1 MKMKM
6 KQWIRKALLVS
17 CTLAMVSGILLMM
30 TVNAAAMS
38 LSDFG
43 VEKNRPSS
51 SSDNVIK
58 NGGFESTSNAQ
69 WNTDTFVNNSLYVVE
84 DATAPE
90 GNNVLCYKNT
100 SNQETWH
107 TFTVSV
113 SKNTDYVFS
122 VWVKTPYL
130 SATNKA
136 KATIGVID
144 PSTGKFA
151 IFNDS
156 EYKNHVSSDTEQI
169 RSTATDGEWHL
180 RSVQFTTDSTTLT
193 IAVYGYMS
201 EMYFDDMAL
210 FKCKGFLGLIA
221 SGKAYQGP
229 RLTTT
234 LSASSSVTNKY
245 CKNEDSLIPDPYLTT
260 PAADNFWTKESGG
273 WKNGFM
279 SFVDSG
285 DDEHG
290 RVMRYSASGKA
301 MKLNYFK
308 WLKVEKNTSYTITF
322 DYKVTKSG
330 SGKIKLTDNNVELP
344 KEIASISLSSTTG
357 WQTYSRTIDS
367 KVFTQIGFAIQDAG
381 GEVLIDNI
389 RLFETAKGIAEAPE
403 EELVPALEPTNAG
416 FSATDPNQ
424 ADPKVGNGLA
434 FRIQLEVSD
443 LGINEDHQLDYS
455 NATVNAFGLGKACK
469 LVQMGAVACSN
480 SKGANADYMVREN
493 DNNGDTQDI
502 RAEKG
507 VEIVDGVA
515 EYAIR
520 IIKIPSERTVST
532 IWLRP
537 YYVFE
542 YKGEQVTVY
551 GDIVHCSYQEALD
564 GANA

>member
-1 MKMKM
+1 MNM
-6 KQWIRKALLVS
+6 KQWIKKTLLFG
-17 CTLAMVSGILLMM
+17 CTLAMIGGMLMLVA
-30 TVNAAAMS
+30 VNAAALS

-51 SSDNVIK
+51 ASDNVIK
-58 NGGFESTSNAQ
+58 NGGFESTDNAQ
-69 WNTDTFVNNSLYVVE
+69 WNTDSFLNSSLCVVE
-84 DATAPE
+84 DSTAPE

-156 EYKNHVSSDTEQI
+156 EYKNHVSSDKEQI

-180 RSVQFTTDSTTLT
+180 RSVQFTTDSTSIT

-234 LSASSSVTNKY
+234 LTASSSVANKY

-285 DDEHG
+285 DTEHG
-290 RVMRYSASGKA
+290 RVMRYSASA
-301 MKLNYFK
+301 NPIKLNYFK
-308 WLKVEKNTSYTITF
+308 WLKVEPNTSYTISF
-322 DYKVTKSG
+322 DYKVTKAG
-330 SGKIKLTDNNVELP
+330 TGKIKITDNNIELP
-344 KEIASISLSSTTG
+344 KEIVSISLSNTSN
-357 WQTYSRTIDS
+357 WQSFSRTIDS
-367 KVFTQIGFAIQDAG
+367 KVFTQFGFVIQDAG

-389 RLFETAKGIAEAPE
+389 RLFKTADGIAEEPE
-403 EELVPALEPTNAG
+403 EVRVPVLKPESGLTSTMEMGEEGLGVSFLMQLQATGVALNEKQELVLEDALV
-416 FSATDPNQ
+416 D
-424 ADPKVGNGLA
+424 
-434 FRIQLEVSD
+434 
-443 LGINEDHQLDYS
+443 
-455 NATVNAFGLGKACK
+455 AFGDGRLYR
-469 LVQMGAVACSN
+469 LLRMGAVMTN
-480 SKGANADYMVREN
+480 SPAIGKDAGSFTLEAESENSGTVVNIPAVYGLAPDAELGIAPGEAAYAVR
-493 DNNGDTQDI
+493 
-502 RAEKG
+502 
-507 VEIVDGVA
+507 IVRIPTA
-515 EYAIR
+515 HRYTRIYA
-520 IIKIPSERTVST
+520 
-532 IWLRP
+532 RP

-542 YKGEQVTVY
+542 YAGEEIVVY
-551 GDIVHCSYQEALD
+551 GDICSRSYEE
-564 GANA
+564 